1 MDMVGLVVPMVFVLL
16 AAIAARSH
24 HQQVDDKEI
33 YKYPAVIG
41 YLMLGAGILFACV
54 PFLPSAR
61 GSESIFWMLVHF
73 LPVSVFPFCL
83 AIYFFKFRLTLD
95 DVAFVYGAFKR
106 SRVLLADV
114 IDTQT
119 DTGDRKVPQLT
130 VYLRNGKC
138 VRFSGLISD
147 FERLSSALYIA
158 GLPDRGPMVDSPDKL
173 KDRRR
178 SIIYGTLAIL
188 VGCVAVGVMLWFSRE
203 MWPK

>member
-1 MDMVGLVVPMVFVLL
+1 MDMVGLVMPMVFGLL

-24 HQQVDDKEI
+24 YQEVDDKEI
-33 YKYPAVIG
+33 YKYPAAIG
-41 YLMLGAGILFACV
+41 YLMLGAGIVFACV
-54 PFLPSAR
+54 PFLPAAR
-61 GSESIFWMLVHF
+61 GSESISWMFVHI
-73 LPVSVFPFCL
+73 LPFSVFPFCL
-83 AIYFFKFRLTLD
+83 AIYFFRFRLTLD
-95 DVAFVYGAFKR
+95 DVAIEYGAFKR

-119 DTGDRKVPQLT
+119 DTGDRTVPQLT
-130 VYLRNGKC
+130 VYLRGGKC
-138 VRFSGLISD
+138 VRFTGLISD

-158 GLPDRGPMVDSPDKL
+158 GLPDRGPIVASPTKL

-188 VGCVAVGVMLWFSRE
+188 IGCVAVGVMLWFSRD